1 MDVDHLV
8 RECETRGLLVAPGS
22 EWFPAEPS
30 GPFIRLNFSSENPS
44 RFGEASELLGNA
56 LRAVAHLITRFGERT
71 ILLTGLINAGV
82 GSLLRATGELVP
94 AIAGSFVLGFALP
107 WIVVAAITTSQRFT
121 PHGLQGRMSA
131 ALTFALFAPLP
142 VT

>member
-1 MDVDHLV
+1 MP
-8 RECETRGLLVAPGS
+8 R
-22 EWFPAEPS
+22 
-30 GPFIRLNFSSENPS
+30 
-44 RFGEASELLGNA
+44 
-56 LRAVAHLITRFGERT
+56 VAHLITRFGERT

-142 VT
+142 VTQAIGAAVITQLDYRTLYIWAAALQIAVVAPTLILDRFSRRRDHSASHKESPS